1 MNVFTHDDAL
11 VHFILCTSVCLPNVN
26 VFFWQVIARVRAY
39 TSVGAGRWS
48 NASEPR
54 KVVGYP
60 SPPEVTSGASGV
72 SGETFIEVD
81 WIAPVDTG
89 DLRNDTVPILEYQ
102 IQFSDSADFLPES
115 TKSAVVSLVMYLSVP
130 CHVHDVCVKFGCAR
144 SFCFGVCIRKLFSV
158 FADGM
163 K

>member
-1 MNVFTHDDAL
+1 M
-11 VHFILCTSVCLPNVN
+11 
-26 VFFWQVIARVRAY
+26 RAY

-102 IQFSDSADFLPES
+102 IQFSNGADFLLEFS
-115 TKSAVVSLVMYLSVP
+115 KSAIVSLVMYVFVP
-130 CHVHDVCVKFGCAR
+130 GHVHNVCAKFESAR
-144 SFCFGVCIRKLFSV
+144 SLCFVVFILVFSFC
-158 FADGM
+158 
-163 K
+163 